1 MRTIRPR
8 LGVALVA
15 SAFGAALVAGCAS
28 TDVSGAEG
36 NPEARTQIT
45 IAEQSRGGLT
55 AGALPH
61 LADELGYFEEEGL
74 EVEDYV
80 VVTKSADAISG
91 VLSGEVHFAHI
102 GGEGFMAAS
111 QGGDIVGIAANT
123 DTSIWTI
130 LGHSEIDDWDDLKG
144 TTIALGSTGDIT
156 RVVFDQLA
164 RQAGLNPDRDLNYV
178 ALGATPQRI
187 TAVQQGQAAATLAAY
202 AGAGRAIEEGLTDLD
217 FAPEG
222 TEPPQLMTTE
232 ISASRSWAEEHPD
245 ETAGYLRAIAKARD
259 FLQDSDNADRAAELI
274 TQVSG
279 EPVENIK
286 QGLEV
291 YFSDPP
297 LPEAAFPA
305 DFRHVPGAFDATV
318 EAYRELGIFRSEIN
332 EEEYMDYSYAD
343 RATGK

>member
-1 MRTIRPR
+1 MRTIRLR
-8 LGVALVA
+8 LAVAVVA
-15 SAFGAALVAGCAS
+15 SALGATLMAGCAS
-28 TDVSGAEG
+28 TDVAGNEG
-36 NPEARTQIT
+36 DADALTQIT

-61 LADELGYFEEEGL
+61 LADELGYFAEEGL
-74 EVEDYV
+74 EVDDYV

-91 VLSGEVHFAHI
+91 VLSGEIQFAHI

-130 LGHSEIDDWDDLKG
+130 LGRSDINDWDDLKG
-144 TTIALGSTGDIT
+144 TTVALGSTSDIT

-164 RQAGLNPDRDLNYV
+164 RQAGLDPDRDLNYV

-187 TAVQQGQAAATLAAY
+187 AAVQQGQAAATLAAY
-202 AGAGRAIEEGLTDLD
+202 AGAGRAIEAGLTDLG
-217 FAPEG
+217 FAPDG
-222 TEPPQLMTTE
+222 TEPPPLITTE

-245 ETAGYLRAIAKARD
+245 ATEGYLRAIAKARD
-259 FLQDSDNADRAAELI
+259 FLQDPDHADRAAELI

-297 LPEAAFPA
+297 LPEAAFPD

-318 EAYRELGIFRSEIN
+318 EAYRDLGIFRSEIT